1 MMGKTRLD
9 LDAELRK
16 ILAEQYGDNKVYIY
30 FQPPSGDRLKY
41 PCITYYRNSTED
53 DKADNRRYLSHT
65 RYTINWIGETPS
77 GPLIDKILD
86 TFQFCTHDNTYVS
99 NGLNH
104 DVFTIYY

>member
-1 MMGKTRLD
+1 MGKTRLE

-16 ILAEQYGDNKVYIY
+16 ILSDTYGDRCVNIY
-30 FQPPSGDRLKY
+30 FQPPSGSMLKY
-41 PCITYYRNSTED
+41 PCITYYRNNTGDE
-53 DKADNRRYLSHT
+53 KADNRRYITHT

-77 GPLIDKILD
+77 GPLIEKILD
-86 TFQFCTHDNTYVS
+86 SFKFCTHDNTYVM

>member
-1 MMGKTRLD
+1 MGKTRLE

-16 ILAEQYGDNKVYIY
+16 ILSDQYGDNCIHIY
-30 FQPPSGDRLKY
+30 FQPPSGDRVKY
-41 PCITYYRNSTED
+41 PCIIYYRNSTEV
-53 DKADNRRYLSHT
+53 DKADNRRYMSST

-86 TFQFCTHDNTYVS
+86 TFQFCTHDSSYVAD
-99 NGLNH
+99 GLNH